1 METCTDVDPCD
12 SNPCLYGQRCVSTD
26 IGYQCECPRGTLFGA
41 TSLYCRK
48 SKFKPI
54 LETLNLG
61 SIHLKSVG
69 GAGKQGPSPRGIH
82 VTPPQISTEFT

>member
-1 METCTDVDPCD
+1 MYNESTDVDPCD

-54 LETLNLG
+54 MIPLNSDNL
-61 SIHLKSVG
+61 IYVLVL
-69 GAGKQGPSPRGIH
+69 
-82 VTPPQISTEFT
+82 FTRVLYVVHFV